1 MRMSPIV
8 VFALAV
14 ATVAALPPTSAEAA
28 RRHGRLPAYAGAVSY
43 NVITPWY
50 VGYYPS
56 HYSYYKPDPRPP
68 RVYYDYAY
76 SCWRWN
82 YWGC

>member
-1 MRMSPIV
+1 MRISLAA

-28 RRHGRLPAYAGAVSY
+28 RRRLPAYAGAVSY